1 MAIPDFRQQP
11 RIRAGER
18 LLARI
23 DVSDTLSITTNANLQ
38 NEPKRRFN
46 GCWHREATMRRKWS
60 LAIAGVI
67 LILAGAVLAWLTQT
81 AGGIKIEDIRFPGAK
96 GNTMS
101 ALLYIPP
108 NATAQTPA
116 PGVLALHGYINSRE
130 TQDGF
135 AIEFAR
141 RGYVVLALDQTGHGY
156 SDPPAFA
163 NGFGGPDGLAHLR
176 SLDIVDKNN
185 IGLEG
190 HSMGGWTVLAA
201 ATAMP
206 NDYKSMV
213 LEGSSTGKP
222 FAADGTPSWPR
233 NVALVFAQYEEF
245 SNLMWGV
252 ERARDVTQSPKLW
265 ALFGTQGAVEPGK
278 VYGDIAQGTGRVL
291 YTPAIT
297 HPAEHISHQA
307 IGYSLDWFAKTLQG
321 GTPRPSD
328 DQIWFRKEIGTL
340 IALVGFVI
348 LLIGVFDG
356 LLEAPLFLHL
366 RLPDIAD
373 GTMPAH
379 VAAEGGRWTTAFLLT
394 ALIPALT
401 YYPAF
406 ALAGTF
412 VKPSVYL
419 PQGITNQIMV
429 WAIINALIA
438 LALMPFAPRRASR
451 AGIIVPSIL
460 IALAT
465 IIVGYAA
472 LWLADLAFKIDFRF
486 WIVALKLMSARQF
499 LIFLIYLIPFTAFF
513 VIALH
518 VLHRNFSTMGTG
530 RGALYLTN
538 ILALTLGFIVL
549 LVLQYGALWLTG
561 KLFNPLLDPGF
572 VPLSTIVAIQ
582 FVPLLAI
589 CAVVATFTWR
599 RTGSSLP
606 GALICGL
613 LVTWYVVAGTAT
625 QAAF

>member
-1 MAIPDFRQQP
+1 
-11 RIRAGER
+11 
-18 LLARI
+18 
-23 DVSDTLSITTNANLQ
+23 
-38 NEPKRRFN
+38 
-46 GCWHREATMRRKWS
+46 MRSRWS
-60 LAIAGVI
+60 LAIAGLV
-67 LILAGAVLAWLTQT
+67 LIVAGGLLAHLTQT
-81 AGGIKIEDIRFPGAK
+81 SGGIRIQDIRFAGAK
-96 GNTMS
+96 GNLMS

-108 NATAQTPA
+108 NASAQIPA
-116 PGVLALHGYINSRE
+116 PGILAVHGYINSRE

-141 RGYVVLALDQTGHGY
+141 RGYVVLDLDQTGHGY

-163 NGFGGPDGLAHLR
+163 NGFGGPDGLVYLR
-176 SLDIVDKNN
+176 SLDIVDKDN

-201 ATAMP
+201 AVAMP

-222 FAADGTPSWPR
+222 FAADGTPGWPR

-245 SNLMWGV
+245 STLMWGV
-252 ERARDVTQSPKLW
+252 DLARDVTQSPKLW
-265 ALFGTQGAVEPGK
+265 ALFGTHAAVEPGK
-278 VYGDIAQGTGRVL
+278 IYGDIALGTARVL
-291 YTPAIT
+291 YTPAMT

-307 IGYSLDWFAKTLQG
+307 IGYSLDWFDKTLRG
-321 GTPRPSD
+321 GTPRPAN

-340 IALVGFVI
+340 IALIGFVA

-356 LLEAPLFLHL
+356 LLEAPLFSHL
-366 RLPDIAD
+366 RLPEIAD
-373 GTMPAH
+373 GTVPAH
-379 VAAEGGRWTTAFLLT
+379 VAASGRSWTTAFVLS
-394 ALIPALT
+394 AFIPALT

-412 VKPSVYL
+412 VKPSAFL

-429 WAIINALIA
+429 WAFINALIA
-438 LALMPFAPRRASR
+438 LALMPFAPKRASR
-451 AGIIVPSIL
+451 TGIIMPSIG
-460 IALAT
+460 IALST

-486 WIVALKLMSARQF
+486 WIVALKLMSAKQF
-499 LIFLIYLIPFTAFF
+499 LIFLIYLVPFTAFF

-518 VLHRNFSTMGTG
+518 LLHRNFSTLAAG
-530 RGALYLTN
+530 RAGLHLTN

-549 LVLQYGALWLTG
+549 LGLQYGTLFLSG
-561 KLFNPLLDPGF
+561 KLFNPLPDPGF

-589 CAVVATFTWR
+589 AAIVATFTWR

-613 LVTWYVVAGTAT
+613 FVTWYVVAGTAT

>member
-1 MAIPDFRQQP
+1 
-11 RIRAGER
+11 
-18 LLARI
+18 
-23 DVSDTLSITTNANLQ
+23 
-38 NEPKRRFN
+38 
-46 GCWHREATMRRKWS
+46 MRGRWS
-60 LAIAGVI
+60 LAVVGVI
-67 LILAGAVLAWLTQT
+67 LIVAGGLLAHLTQT
-81 AGGIKIEDIRFPGAK
+81 SGGIRIQDVRFKGAK

-108 NATAQTPA
+108 NATPQIPA
-116 PGVLALHGYINSRE
+116 PGILAVHGYINSRE

-163 NGFGGPDGLAHLR
+163 NGFGGPDGLTHLR
-176 SLDIVDKNN
+176 SLDFVDKNN

-222 FAADGTPSWPR
+222 FAADGTLSWPR
-233 NVALVFAQYEEF
+233 NAALVFAQYEEF
-245 SNLMWGV
+245 STLMWGV
-252 ERARDVTQSPKLW
+252 DKARDVTQSPKLW
-265 ALFGTQGAVEPGK
+265 AMFGTQGLVEPGK
-278 VYGDIAQGTGRVL
+278 VYGDIAQGTARVL
-291 YTPAIT
+291 YTPTIT
-297 HPAEHISHQA
+297 HPAEHISHEA

-321 GTPRPSD
+321 GTPRPAG

-340 IALVGFVI
+340 IALLGFVA
-348 LLIGVFDG
+348 LLIGAFDA
-356 LLEAPLFLHL
+356 LLEAKMYSRL
-366 RLPDIAD
+366 RLPEVAD
-373 GTMPAH
+373 GTMPEH
-379 VAAEGGRWTTAFLLT
+379 TAAGGRRWTTAFILS
-394 ALIPALT
+394 AFIPALT

-406 ALAGTF
+406 ALGGTF
-412 VKPSVYL
+412 LKPTANL
-419 PQGITNQIMV
+419 PQGITNQILV
-429 WAIINALIA
+429 WAVINALIT
-438 LALMPFAPRRASR
+438 LALMPFAPKRASR
-451 AGIIVPSIL
+451 AGIVAQSVV
-460 IALAT
+460 IAIAT
-465 IIVGYAA
+465 VAIGYAA

-486 WIVALKLMSARQF
+486 WIVALKLMSAKQF
-499 LIFLIYLIPFTAFF
+499 LIFLIYLVPFTAFF
-513 VIALH
+513 VVALH
-518 VLHRNFSTMGTG
+518 VLHRNFSTMAAG

-549 LVLQYGALWLTG
+549 VGLQYGILWLTG
-561 KLFNPLLDPGF
+561 KLFNPLPDPGF

-589 CAVVATFTWR
+589 CAVIATFTWR

-613 LVTWYVVAGTAT
+613 FVTWYVVAGTAT

>member
-1 MAIPDFRQQP
+1 
-11 RIRAGER
+11 
-18 LLARI
+18 
-23 DVSDTLSITTNANLQ
+23 
-38 NEPKRRFN
+38 
-46 GCWHREATMRRKWS
+46 MRGRWS
-60 LAIAGVI
+60 LAIAGVL
-67 LILAGAVLAWLTQT
+67 LILAGGLLAHLTQT
-81 AGGIKIEDIRFPGAK
+81 AGGIRIQDVRFKGAK

-101 ALLYIPP
+101 ALLYIPA
-108 NATAQTPA
+108 NATPQIPA
-116 PGVLALHGYINSRE
+116 PGILAIHGYINSRE

-163 NGFGGPDGLAHLR
+163 NGFGGPDGLAYLR
-176 SLDIVDKNN
+176 SLDFVDKTN

-222 FAADGTPSWPR
+222 FAADGTPTWPR
-233 NVALVFAQYEEF
+233 NTALVFAQYEEF
-245 SNLMWGV
+245 STLMWGV
-252 ERARDVTQSPKLW
+252 DRARDVTRSPKLW
-265 ALFGTQGAVEPGK
+265 AMFGTSGPVEPGK
-278 VYGDIAQGTGRVL
+278 VYGDIGQGTARVL

-297 HPAEHISHQA
+297 HPAEHISHEA
-307 IGYSLDWFAKTLQG
+307 IGYSLDWFAKTLKG
-321 GTPRPSD
+321 GTPLPAD
-328 DQIWFRKEIGTL
+328 DQIWLRKELGTL
-340 IALVGFVI
+340 VALLGFIA
-348 LLIGVFDG
+348 LLIGAFDA
-356 LLEAPLFLHL
+356 LLEAPMYSRL
-366 RLPDIAD
+366 RLPEIAD

-379 VAAEGGRWTTAFLLT
+379 SAAVGRRWIIAFILS
-394 ALIPALT
+394 ALIPVLT

-406 ALAGTF
+406 ALAGSF
-412 VKPSVYL
+412 VKPSAWL

-429 WAIINALIA
+429 WAVINGLIT
-438 LALMPFAPRRASR
+438 LALMPFAPKRSSR
-451 AGIIVPSIL
+451 AGIVSQSVV
-460 IALAT
+460 IAVSTVA
-465 IIVGYAA
+465 IGYAA

-486 WIVALKLMSARQF
+486 WIVALKLMSAKQAM
-499 LIFLIYLIPFTAFF
+499 IFLIYLVPFTAFF
-513 VIALH
+513 VVAFH
-518 VLHRNFSTMGTG
+518 VLHRNFSTMAAG
-530 RGALYLTN
+530 RAGLYLTN

-561 KLFNPLLDPGF
+561 KLFNPLPDPGF

-613 LVTWYVVAGTAT
+613 FVTWYVVAGTAT

>member
-1 MAIPDFRQQP
+1 
-11 RIRAGER
+11 
-18 LLARI
+18 
-23 DVSDTLSITTNANLQ
+23 
-38 NEPKRRFN
+38 
-46 GCWHREATMRRKWS
+46 MRGRWS

-67 LILAGAVLAWLTQT
+67 LILAGGLLAHFTQT
-81 AGGIKIEDIRFPGAK
+81 AGGIRIQDIRFKGAK

-101 ALLYIPP
+101 ALLYIPA

-116 PGVLALHGYINSRE
+116 PGILAVHGYINSRE

-206 NDYKSMV
+206 GDYKSMV

-222 FAADGTPSWPR
+222 FAADGTAGWPR

-245 SNLMWGV
+245 STLMWGV
-252 ERARDVTQSPKLW
+252 DLARDVAKSPKLW
-265 ALFGTQGAVEPGK
+265 TLFGTQGAVVSGK
-278 VYGDIAQGTGRVL
+278 VYGDIAQGTARVL

-321 GTPRPSD
+321 GTPKPAD
-328 DQIWFRKEIGTL
+328 DQIWLRKEIGTL
-340 IALVGFVI
+340 IALLGFVA
-348 LLIGVFDG
+348 LLIGAFDG
-356 LLEAPLFLHL
+356 LLEAKMFSRL
-366 RLPDIAD
+366 RLPEIAD
-373 GTMPAH
+373 GTMPEH
-379 VAAEGGRWTTAFLLT
+379 VAADGRRWTVAFLLS
-394 ALIPALT
+394 AFIPALT

-412 VKPSVYL
+412 VTPSAYL

-429 WAIINALIA
+429 WAVINALVT
-438 LALMPFAPRRASR
+438 LALMPFAPKRASR
-451 AGIIVPSIL
+451 AGIIGQSVVIAIATVL
-460 IALAT
+460 I
-465 IIVGYAA
+465 GYAT
-472 LWLADLAFKIDFRF
+472 LWLADLVFKIDFRF
-486 WIVALKLMSARQF
+486 WIVALKLMSAKQF
-499 LIFLIYLIPFTAFF
+499 FIFLIYLVPFTAFF
-513 VIALH
+513 VAALH
-518 VLHRNFSTMGTG
+518 VLHRNFSTMSSP

-549 LVLQYGALWLTG
+549 LVLQYGTLWLSG
-561 KLFNPLLDPGF
+561 KLFNPLPDPGF

-582 FVPLLAI
+582 FVPLLGI

-613 LVTWYVVAGTAT
+613 FVTWYVVAGTAT

>member
-1 MAIPDFRQQP
+1 
-11 RIRAGER
+11 
-18 LLARI
+18 
-23 DVSDTLSITTNANLQ
+23 
-38 NEPKRRFN
+38 
-46 GCWHREATMRRKWS
+46 MRGRWS

-67 LILAGAVLAWLTQT
+67 LILAGGLLAQFTQT
-81 AGGIKIEDIRFPGAK
+81 SGGIRIQDIRFKGAK

-101 ALLYIPP
+101 ALLYIPA

-116 PGVLALHGYINSRE
+116 PGILAVHGYINSRE
-130 TQDGF
+130 TQAGF

-163 NGFGGPDGLAHLR
+163 IGFGGPDGLAHLR

-222 FAADGTPSWPR
+222 FAADGTTSWPR

-245 SNLMWGV
+245 STLMWGV
-252 ERARDVTQSPKLW
+252 DLARDVAKSPKLW
-265 ALFGTQGAVEPGK
+265 TLFGTQGAVEPGK
-278 VYGDIAQGTGRVL
+278 VYGDIAQGTARVL

-297 HPAEHISHQA
+297 HPAEHISHEA

-321 GTPRPSD
+321 GTPKPAD
-328 DQIWFRKEIGTL
+328 DQIWLRKEIGTL
-340 IALVGFVI
+340 IALLGFVA
-348 LLIGVFDG
+348 LLIGAFDG
-356 LLEAPLFLHL
+356 LLEANMFSRL
-366 RLPDIAD
+366 RLPEIAD
-373 GTMPAH
+373 GTMPPH
-379 VAAEGGRWTTAFLLT
+379 VAADGRRWTVAFILS
-394 ALIPALT
+394 AFIPALT

-412 VKPSVYL
+412 VKPSAFL

-429 WAIINALIA
+429 WAVINALIT
-438 LALMPFAPRRASR
+438 LALMPFAPKRASR
-451 AGIIVPSIL
+451 AGIVGQSVV
-460 IALAT
+460 IAVAT
-465 IIVGYAA
+465 VIIGYAA
-472 LWLADLAFKIDFRF
+472 LWLADLVFKIDFRF
-486 WIVALKLMSARQF
+486 WIVALKLMSAKQF
-499 LIFLIYLIPFTAFF
+499 LIFLIYLVPFTAFF
-513 VIALH
+513 VVALH
-518 VLHRNFSTMGTG
+518 VLHRNFSTMGSG

-538 ILALTLGFIVL
+538 VLALTLGFIVL
-549 LVLQYGALWLTG
+549 LVLQYGTLWLTG
-561 KLFNPLLDPGF
+561 KLFNPLPDPGF

-613 LVTWYVVAGTAT
+613 FVTWYVVAGTAT

>member
-1 MAIPDFRQQP
+1 
-11 RIRAGER
+11 
-18 LLARI
+18 
-23 DVSDTLSITTNANLQ
+23 
-38 NEPKRRFN
+38 
-46 GCWHREATMRRKWS
+46 MRGRWS
-60 LAIAGVI
+60 LAILGLI
-67 LILAGAVLAWLTQT
+67 LIVAGALLAHFTQT
-81 AGGIKIEDIRFPGAK
+81 AGGIRVEDIRFQGAK
-96 GNTMS
+96 GNPMS
-101 ALLYIPP
+101 ALLYVPL

-116 PGVLALHGYINSRE
+116 PGILAVHGYINSRE

-176 SLDIVDKNN
+176 SLAFVDKTN

-222 FAADGTPSWPR
+222 FAAEGTPAWPR

-245 SNLMWGV
+245 STLMWGV
-252 ERARDVTQSPKLW
+252 DLAREVTQSPKLQ
-265 ALFGTQGAVEPGK
+265 AMFGTQGPVEPGK
-278 VYGDIAQGTGRVL
+278 VYGDIASGTARVL

-297 HPAEHISHQA
+297 HPAEHISRQA

-321 GTPRPSD
+321 GTPRSAD
-328 DQIWFRKEIGTL
+328 DQIWFAKEIGTL
-340 IALVGFVI
+340 IALIGFVV
-348 LLIGVFDG
+348 LLLGTFDG
-356 LLEAPLFLHL
+356 LLEAPAFSRL
-366 RLPDIAD
+366 RLPEAAD
-373 GTMPAH
+373 GTMPKHAAASGRLWT
-379 VAAEGGRWTTAFLLT
+379 VAFILTAF
-394 ALIPALT
+394 IPALT

-406 ALAGTF
+406 ALGGTF
-412 VKPSVYL
+412 VVPSAFL

-429 WAIINALIA
+429 WAIINALIT
-438 LALMPFAPRRASR
+438 LALMPFAPKRRSR
-451 AGIIVPSIL
+451 TGILGPSIL

-465 IIVGYAA
+465 AVIGYAA

-486 WIVALKLMSARQF
+486 WIVALKLMSGRQF
-499 LIFLIYLIPFTAFF
+499 LIFLIYLVPLTGFF

-518 VLHRNFSTMGTG
+518 VLHRNFSTLAAS

-538 ILALTLGFIVL
+538 MLALTLGFIVL
-549 LVLQYGALWLTG
+549 LGLQYGTLWLSG
-561 KLFNPLLDPGF
+561 KLFNPLPDPGF

-589 CAVVATFTWR
+589 AAAIATFTWR
-599 RTGSSLP
+599 RTGTSLP
-606 GALICGL
+606 GALICGIV
-613 LVTWYVVAGTAT
+613 VTWYVVAGTAT

>member
-1 MAIPDFRQQP
+1 
-11 RIRAGER
+11 
-18 LLARI
+18 
-23 DVSDTLSITTNANLQ
+23 
-38 NEPKRRFN
+38 
-46 GCWHREATMRRKWS
+46 MRGRWS
-60 LAIAGVI
+60 LAMIGVVLIVAGG
-67 LILAGAVLAWLTQT
+67 LLAYLTQT
-81 AGGIKIEDIRFPGAK
+81 AGGIRIEDIRFKGAK

-108 NATAQTPA
+108 NATPQTPA
-116 PGVLALHGYINSRE
+116 PGILAVHGYINSRE

-176 SLDIVDKNN
+176 SLEIVDKNN
-185 IGLEG
+185 MGLEG

-222 FAADGTPSWPR
+222 FAADGTPSWPK
-233 NVALVFAQYEEF
+233 NTALVFAQYEEF
-245 SNLMWGV
+245 SDLMWGV
-252 ERARDVTQSPKLW
+252 DRARDVTQSPKLW
-265 ALFGTQGAVEPGK
+265 AMFGTKGPVEPGK
-278 VYGDIAQGTGRVL
+278 VYGDIAQGTARVL
-291 YTPAIT
+291 HTPAIT
-297 HPAEHISHQA
+297 HPAEHISHEA

-321 GTPRPSD
+321 GTPRPAD

-340 IALVGFVI
+340 IALLGFVA
-348 LLIGVFDG
+348 LLIGAFDG
-356 LLEAPLFLHL
+356 LLEAQMFSRL
-366 RLPDIAD
+366 RLPEIAD
-373 GTMPAH
+373 GTMPEH
-379 VAAEGGRWTTAFLLT
+379 VAASGNRWTVALLLSAF
-394 ALIPALT
+394 IPALT

-412 VKPSVYL
+412 IKPSAFL

-429 WAIINALIA
+429 WAVINSLIT
-438 LALMPFAPRRASR
+438 LALMPFTPKRAGR
-451 AGIIVPSIL
+451 AGIFQQSVL
-460 IALAT
+460 IAVAT
-465 IIVGYAA
+465 VAIGYAA

-486 WIVALKLMSARQF
+486 WIVALKLMSAKQF
-499 LIFLIYLIPFTAFF
+499 LIFLIYLVPFTAFF
-513 VIALH
+513 VVVLH
-518 VLHRNFSTMGTG
+518 VLHRNFSTMGAG

-538 ILALTLGFIVL
+538 MLALTLGFIALV
-549 LVLQYGALWLTG
+549 VLQYGTLWISG
-561 KLFNPLLDPGF
+561 KLFNPLPDPGF

-589 CAVVATFTWR
+589 CAVIATFTWR

-613 LVTWYVVAGTAT
+613 FVTWYVVAGTAT

>member
-1 MAIPDFRQQP
+1 
-11 RIRAGER
+11 
-18 LLARI
+18 
-23 DVSDTLSITTNANLQ
+23 
-38 NEPKRRFN
+38 
-46 GCWHREATMRRKWS
+46 MRGRWS
-60 LAIAGVI
+60 LAIAGLI
-67 LILAGAVLAWLTQT
+67 LIVAGGLIAYFTQT
-81 AGGIKIEDIRFPGAK
+81 AGGIRIEDVRFKGAK

-116 PGVLALHGYINSRE
+116 PGILAVHGYINSRE

-141 RGYVVLALDQTGHGY
+141 RGYVVLAIDQTGHGY

-190 HSMGGWTVLAA
+190 HSMGGWAVLAA
-201 ATAMP
+201 ASAMP
-206 NDYKSMV
+206 NDYRSMV

-222 FAADGTPSWPR
+222 FAADGTSSWPR
-233 NVALVFAQYEEF
+233 NTALVFAQYEEF

-252 ERARDVTQSPKLW
+252 DRARDVTQSPKLW
-265 ALFGTQGAVEPGK
+265 TMFGTQGPVEPGK
-278 VYGDIAQGTGRVL
+278 LYGDVAQGTARVL

-297 HPAEHISHQA
+297 HPAEHLSSEA
-307 IGYSLDWFAKTLQG
+307 IGHSLDWFAKTLQG
-321 GTPRPSD
+321 GTPRPAD
-328 DQIWFRKEIGTL
+328 DQIWRRKELGTL
-340 IALVGFVI
+340 IALLGFVA

-356 LLEAPLFLHL
+356 LLEARMFSRL
-366 RLPDIAD
+366 RLPEIAD
-373 GTMPAH
+373 GTMPEH
-379 VAAEGGRWTTAFLLT
+379 VAAEGGRRTTALVLSAF
-394 ALIPALT
+394 IPALT

-412 VKPSVYL
+412 VKPSAWL

-429 WAIINALIA
+429 WAIINALIT
-438 LALMPFAPRRASR
+438 LALMPLAPKRARRM
-451 AGIIVPSIL
+451 GIVGQSVAIT
-460 IALAT
+460 LAT
-465 IIVGYAA
+465 VIAGYAA

-499 LIFLIYLIPFTAFF
+499 LIFLIYLVPFTAFF
-513 VIALH
+513 IIALH
-518 VLHRNFSTMGTG
+518 VLHRNFSTMAAP

-538 ILALTLGFIVL
+538 ILALTSGFIAL
-549 LVLQYGALWLTG
+549 LILQYGALWLTG
-561 KLFNPLLDPGF
+561 KLFNPLPDPGF
-572 VPLSTIVAIQ
+572 VPLATIVAIQ

-589 CAVVATFTWR
+589 CAVIATFTWR

-613 LVTWYVVAGTAT
+613 VVTWYVVAGTAT

>member
-1 MAIPDFRQQP
+1 
-11 RIRAGER
+11 
-18 LLARI
+18 
-23 DVSDTLSITTNANLQ
+23 
-38 NEPKRRFN
+38 
-46 GCWHREATMRRKWS
+46 MRGRWS
-60 LAIAGVI
+60 LAILGVV
-67 LILAGAVLAWLTQT
+67 LILAGGLLAHFTQT
-81 AGGIKIEDIRFPGAK
+81 AGGIRIEDVRFKGAK

-108 NATAQTPA
+108 NATPQIPA
-116 PGVLALHGYINSRE
+116 PGILAVHGYINSRE

-163 NGFGGPDGLAHLR
+163 NGFGGPDGLAYLR
-176 SLDIVDKNN
+176 SLEIVDKNN

-201 ATAMP
+201 ATAAP

-222 FAADGTPSWPR
+222 FAAEGTPSWPR

-245 SNLMWGV
+245 STLMWGV
-252 ERARDVTQSPKLW
+252 DKARDVTQSPKLW
-265 ALFGTQGAVEPGK
+265 ALFGTQGPVEPGK
-278 VYGDIAQGTGRVL
+278 VYGDIAQGTARVL

-297 HPAEHISHQA
+297 HPAEHISHEA
-307 IGYSLDWFAKTLQG
+307 IGHSLDWFAKTLQG
-321 GTPRPSD
+321 GTPRPVD

-340 IALVGFVI
+340 IALIGFVA
-348 LLIGVFDG
+348 LLIGAFDA
-356 LLEAPLFLHL
+356 LLEAPMYSRL
-366 RLPDIAD
+366 RLPEIAD
-373 GTMPAH
+373 GTMPEH
-379 VAAEGGRWTTAFLLT
+379 TAASGRRWTTAFILS
-394 ALIPALT
+394 AFIPALT

-406 ALAGTF
+406 ALGGTF
-412 VKPSVYL
+412 VTPSAFL
-419 PQGITNQIMV
+419 PQGITNQILV
-429 WAIINALIA
+429 WAVINGLIT
-438 LALMPFAPRRASR
+438 LALMRFAPKRASR
-451 AGIIVPSIL
+451 SGIVLPSVV
-460 IALAT
+460 IAVASVA
-465 IIVGYAA
+465 IGYAA

-486 WIVALKLMSARQF
+486 WIVALKLMSAKQF
-499 LIFLIYLIPFTAFF
+499 LIFLIYLVPFTAFF

-518 VLHRNFSTMGTG
+518 VLHRNFSTMAAP

-549 LVLQYGALWLTG
+549 VGGQYAILWLTG
-561 KLFNPLLDPGF
+561 KLFNPLPDPGF

-589 CAVVATFTWR
+589 CAVIATFTWR

-613 LVTWYVVAGTAT
+613 FVTWYVVAGTAT

>member
-1 MAIPDFRQQP
+1 MLNQSLNIAR
-11 RIRAGER
+11 RSL
-18 LLARI
+18 LLAR
-23 DVSDTLSITTNANLQ
+23 VLLSDRLSIKSKAKP
-38 NEPKRRFN
+38 EAGIDGPKT
-46 GCWHREATMRRKWS
+46 GEASMRKRW

-67 LILAGAVLAWLTQT
+67 LILAGGLLAYLTQT
-81 AGGIKIEDIRFPGAK
+81 SGGIRIEDIRFKGAK

-116 PGVLALHGYINSRE
+116 PGILAVHGYINSRE

-163 NGFGGPDGLAHLR
+163 NGFGGPDALAHLR
-176 SLDIVDKNN
+176 SLDFVDKSN

-201 ATAMP
+201 AAVMP

-222 FAADGTPSWPR
+222 FAADGTLNWPR

-252 ERARDVTQSPKLW
+252 EQARDVTQSAKLW
-265 ALFGTQGAVEPGK
+265 AMFGAQGPVEPGK
-278 VYGDIAQGTGRVL
+278 VYGDIAQGTARVL
-291 YTPAIT
+291 YTPAII
-297 HPAEHISHQA
+297 HPDEHISHQA
-307 IGYSLDWFAKTLQG
+307 IGYSLDWFAKTLAG
-321 GTPRPSD
+321 GAPRPAD
-328 DQIWFRKEIGTL
+328 DQIWFRKEVGTL
-340 IALVGFVI
+340 IALIGFVA
-348 LLIGVFDG
+348 LLLGAFDG
-356 LLEAPLFLHL
+356 LLEAPMFAHL
-366 RLPDIAD
+366 RLPEIAD
-373 GTMPAH
+373 GSMPKH
-379 VAAEGGRWTTAFLLT
+379 TAASGGRWTAAFVLS
-394 ALIPALT
+394 AFIPALT

-406 ALAGTF
+406 ALANAF
-412 VKPSVYL
+412 VKPSAYL
-419 PQGITNQIMV
+419 PQGITNEIMV
-429 WAIINALIA
+429 WAIINGIIT
-438 LALMPFAPRRASR
+438 LALMSFAPKRNSR

-472 LWLADLAFKIDFRF
+472 LWLSDLLFKTDFRF
-486 WIVALKLMSARQF
+486 WIIALKLMSAKQF

-513 VIALH
+513 VVALH
-518 VLHRNFSTMGTG
+518 VLHRNFSTVGAS
-530 RGALYLTN
+530 RAALYLTN
-538 ILALTLGFIVL
+538 IFALTLGFIVL
-549 LVLQYGALWLTG
+549 LVLQYGALWLSG
-561 KLFNPLLDPGF
+561 KLFNPLPDPGF

-589 CAVVATFTWR
+589 AAVIATFTWR

-606 GALICGL
+606 GALICGIF
-613 LVTWYVVAGTAT
+613 VTWYVVAGTAT

>member
-1 MAIPDFRQQP
+1 
-11 RIRAGER
+11 
-18 LLARI
+18 
-23 DVSDTLSITTNANLQ
+23 
-38 NEPKRRFN
+38 
-46 GCWHREATMRRKWS
+46 MRGRWS
-60 LAIAGVI
+60 LAILGVV
-67 LILAGAVLAWLTQT
+67 LILAGGLLAHFTQT
-81 AGGIKIEDIRFPGAK
+81 AGGIRIQDVRFTGAK

-101 ALLYIPP
+101 GLLYIPA
-108 NATAQTPA
+108 NATPQIPA
-116 PGVLALHGYINSRE
+116 PGILAVHGYINSRE

-163 NGFGGPDGLAHLR
+163 NGFGGPDGLAYLR
-176 SLDIVDKNN
+176 SLEFVDKNN

-201 ATAMP
+201 ATASP

-222 FAADGTPSWPR
+222 FAAEGTPSWPR

-245 SNLMWGV
+245 STLMWGV
-252 ERARDVTQSPKLW
+252 DLARDVTQSPKLW
-265 ALFGTQGAVEPGK
+265 AFFGTQGPVEPGK
-278 VYGDIAQGTGRVL
+278 VYGDIAQGTARVL

-297 HPAEHISHQA
+297 HPAEHISHEA
-307 IGYSLDWFAKTLQG
+307 IGHSLDWFAKTLQG
-321 GTPRPSD
+321 GTPRPVD

-340 IALVGFVI
+340 IALIGFVA
-348 LLIGVFDG
+348 LLIGAFDA
-356 LLEAPLFLHL
+356 LLEAPMYSRL
-366 RLPDIAD
+366 RLPEIAD
-373 GTMPAH
+373 GTMPEH
-379 VAAEGGRWTTAFLLT
+379 TAASGRRWTTAFILS
-394 ALIPALT
+394 AFIPALT

-406 ALAGTF
+406 ALGGTF
-412 VKPSVYL
+412 VTPSAFL
-419 PQGITNQIMV
+419 PQGITNQILV
-429 WAIINALIA
+429 WAVINGLIT
-438 LALMPFAPRRASR
+438 LALMRFAPKRASR
-451 AGIIVPSIL
+451 SGIVLQSVV
-460 IALAT
+460 IAIASVA
-465 IIVGYAA
+465 IGYAA

-486 WIVALKLMSARQF
+486 WIVALKLMSAKQF
-499 LIFLIYLIPFTAFF
+499 LIFLIYLVPFTAFF

-518 VLHRNFSTMGTG
+518 VLHRNFSTMAAP

-549 LVLQYGALWLTG
+549 VGGQYAILWLTG
-561 KLFNPLLDPGF
+561 KLFNPLPDPGF

-589 CAVVATFTWR
+589 CAVIATFTWR

-613 LVTWYVVAGTAT
+613 FVTWYVVAGTAT

>member
-1 MAIPDFRQQP
+1 
-11 RIRAGER
+11 
-18 LLARI
+18 
-23 DVSDTLSITTNANLQ
+23 
-38 NEPKRRFN
+38 
-46 GCWHREATMRRKWS
+46 MRGRWS
-60 LAIAGVI
+60 LAILGVI
-67 LILAGAVLAWLTQT
+67 LILAGGLLAHLTQT
-81 AGGIKIEDIRFPGAK
+81 ADGIKIQDIRFKGAK

-108 NATAQTPA
+108 NATRETPA
-116 PGVLALHGYINSRE
+116 PGILAVHGYINSRE

-176 SLDIVDKNN
+176 SLDFVDKNN

-201 ATAMP
+201 AAVMP

-213 LEGSSTGKP
+213 LEGSSTGQP
-222 FAADGTPSWPR
+222 FAADGTTNWPR
-233 NVALVFAQYEEF
+233 NAALVFAQYEEF
-245 SNLMWGV
+245 STLMWGV
-252 ERARDVTQSPKLW
+252 DKARDVTQSPKLW
-265 ALFGTQGAVEPGK
+265 AMFGTQGPVEPGK
-278 VYGDIAQGTGRVL
+278 VYGDIAQGTARVL

-297 HPAEHISHQA
+297 HPAEHISHEA

-321 GTPRPSD
+321 GTPRPAD

-340 IALVGFVI
+340 LALIGFVA
-348 LLIGVFDG
+348 LLIGAFDG
-356 LLEAPLFLHL
+356 LLEAPMYSRL
-366 RLPDIAD
+366 RLPEVAD
-373 GTMPAH
+373 GTMPEH
-379 VAAEGGRWTTAFLLT
+379 SAATGRRWTTAFILS
-394 ALIPALT
+394 AFIPALT

-406 ALAGTF
+406 ALGGTF
-412 VKPSVYL
+412 VKPSAFL
-419 PQGITNQIMV
+419 PQGITNQILV
-429 WAIINALIA
+429 WAVINALIT
-438 LALMPFAPRRASR
+438 LALMPFAPKRASR
-451 AGIIVPSIL
+451 SGIVLQSVV
-460 IALAT
+460 IAVAT
-465 IIVGYAA
+465 IAIGYAA

-499 LIFLIYLIPFTAFF
+499 LIFLIYLVPLTAFF
-513 VIALH
+513 VVALH
-518 VLHRNFSTMGTG
+518 VLHRNFSTMAAG
-530 RGALYLTN
+530 RATLYLTN
-538 ILALTLGFIVL
+538 IFALTLGFIVL
-549 LVLQYGALWLTG
+549 VGLQYGTLWLTG
-561 KLFNPLLDPGF
+561 KLFNPLPDPGF

-589 CAVVATFTWR
+589 CAVIATFTWR

-613 LVTWYVVAGTAT
+613 FVTWYVVAGTAT

>member
-1 MAIPDFRQQP
+1 MFEKNLNAPLAADRLRAFRF
-11 RIRAGER
+11 RIRYQPQPKR
-18 LLARI
+18 
-23 DVSDTLSITTNANLQ
+23 TCK
-38 NEPKRRFN
+38 NEPESRLN
-46 GCWHREATMRRKWS
+46 GLGIWGASMRRSWS
-60 LAIAGVI
+60 LAIAGLI
-67 LILAGAVLAWLTQT
+67 LIVAGGALAHVTQT
-81 AGGIKIEDIRFPGAK
+81 SGGIRIQDVRFKGAK

-108 NATAQTPA
+108 NATTQTPA
-116 PGVLALHGYINSRE
+116 PGVLAVHGYINSRE

-233 NVALVFAQYEEF
+233 NTALVFAQYEEF

-252 ERARDVTQSPKLW
+252 DRARDVTQSPKLW
-265 ALFGTQGAVEPGK
+265 AMFGTNGPVETGK
-278 VYGDIAQGTGRVL
+278 LYGDIAQGTARVL

-297 HPAEHISHQA
+297 HPAEHISHEA

-321 GTPRPSD
+321 GTPKPAD

-340 IALVGFVI
+340 IALLGFVA

-356 LLEAPLFLHL
+356 LLEAKMFSRL
-366 RLPDIAD
+366 RLPEIAD
-373 GTMPAH
+373 GTMPEH
-379 VAAEGGRWTTAFLLT
+379 VAANGNRWTAAFVLS
-394 ALIPALT
+394 AFIPALT

-412 VKPSVYL
+412 VKTSTFL

-429 WAIINALIA
+429 WAIIYELIA
-438 LALMPFAPRRASR
+438 LDLMPFAAQRASR
-451 AGIIVPSIL
+451 IGIIVPSIL

-472 LWLADLAFKIDFRF
+472 LWLADILFKIDFRF
-486 WIVALKLMSARQF
+486 WIVALKLMSAKQY
-499 LIFLIYLIPFTAFF
+499 LIFLIYLVPFTAFF

-518 VLHRNFSTMGTG
+518 VLHRNFSVMGAG
-530 RGALYLTN
+530 RGAQYFTN

-549 LVLQYGALWLTG
+549 LALQYGTLWLNG
-561 KLFNPLLDPGF
+561 MLFNPLPD
-572 VPLSTIVAIQ
+572 
-582 FVPLLAI
+582 
-589 CAVVATFTWR
+589 
-599 RTGSSLP
+599 
-606 GALICGL
+606 
-613 LVTWYVVAGTAT
+613 
-625 QAAF
+625 

>member
-1 MAIPDFRQQP
+1 
-11 RIRAGER
+11 
-18 LLARI
+18 
-23 DVSDTLSITTNANLQ
+23 
-38 NEPKRRFN
+38 
-46 GCWHREATMRRKWS
+46 MRRRWS
-60 LAIAGVI
+60 LAIAGLIV
-67 LILAGAVLAWLTQT
+67 ILAGGLLAHLTQT
-81 AGGIKIEDIRFPGAK
+81 SGGIRIQDVRFKGAK

-116 PGVLALHGYINSRE
+116 PGILAVHGYINSRE

-163 NGFGGPDGLAHLR
+163 NGFGGPDGLVYLR

-185 IGLEG
+185 VGLEG

-222 FAADGTPSWPR
+222 FAADGTASWPR

-245 SNLMWGV
+245 SELMWGV
-252 ERARDVTQSPKLW
+252 DRARDVIQSPKLQ
-265 ALFGTQGAVEPGK
+265 AMFGTQGPVEPGK
-278 VYGDIAQGTGRVL
+278 VYGDIAQGTARVL
-291 YTPAIT
+291 YTPAIN
-297 HPAEHISHQA
+297 HPAEHISRQA

-321 GTPRPSD
+321 GTPRPSEN
-328 DQIWFRKEIGTL
+328 QIWLRKEIGTL
-340 IALVGFVI
+340 IALIGFVA

-356 LLEAPLFLHL
+356 LLEARVFSHL
-366 RLPDIAD
+366 RLPEIAD
-373 GTMPAH
+373 GAMPAH
-379 VAAEGGRWTTAFLLT
+379 FAAKGGRWTAALLLSAF
-394 ALIPALT
+394 IPALT

-412 VKPSVYL
+412 VTPSAFL

-429 WAIINALIA
+429 WAVINALIT
-438 LALMPFAPRRASR
+438 LALMPFAPKRASR
-451 AGIIVPSIL
+451 IRMIGPSIL
-460 IALAT
+460 IAVLT
-465 IIVGYAA
+465 ILVGYAA
-472 LWLADLAFKIDFRF
+472 LWLADILFKIDFRF
-486 WIVALKLMSARQF
+486 WIVAIKLMSAKQF
-499 LIFLIYLIPFTAFF
+499 LIFLIYLVPITAFF

-518 VLHRNFSTMGTG
+518 VLHRNFSTMGAS

-538 ILALTLGFIVL
+538 IFALTLGFIVL
-549 LVLQYGALWLTG
+549 LVLQYGALWISG
-561 KLFNPLLDPGF
+561 KLFNPLPDPGF

-589 CAVVATFTWR
+589 AAIIATFTWR

-606 GALICGL
+606 
-613 LVTWYVVAGTAT
+613 VVAGTAT

>member
-1 MAIPDFRQQP
+1 
-11 RIRAGER
+11 
-18 LLARI
+18 
-23 DVSDTLSITTNANLQ
+23 
-38 NEPKRRFN
+38 
-46 GCWHREATMRRKWS
+46 MRSRWS
-60 LAIAGVI
+60 LAIAGLV
-67 LILAGAVLAWLTQT
+67 LILAGGLLAYLTQT
-81 AGGIKIEDIRFPGAK
+81 SGGIQVRDVRFTGAK

-116 PGVLALHGYINSRE
+116 PGILAVHGYINSRE

-141 RGYVVLALDQTGHGY
+141 RGYVVLDLDQTGHGY
-156 SDPPAFA
+156 SDGPAFS

-201 ATAMP
+201 AAAMP

-222 FAADGTPSWPR
+222 FAAEGTTSWPR

-245 SNLMWGV
+245 STLMWGV
-252 ERARDVTQSPKLW
+252 DLARDVTQSPKLW
-265 ALFGTQGAVEPGK
+265 ALFGTPGAVEPGK
-278 VYGDIAQGTGRVL
+278 VYGDIAQGTARVL
-291 YTPAIT
+291 HTPAIT
-297 HPAEHISHQA
+297 HPAEHISHEA

-321 GTPRPSD
+321 GTPRPAD

-340 IALVGFVI
+340 VALIGFVA
-348 LLIGVFDG
+348 LLLGVFDG
-356 LLEAPLFLHL
+356 LLEAPMFSHL
-366 RLPDIAD
+366 RLPEVAD
-373 GTMPAH
+373 GSVPA
-379 VAAEGGRWTTAFLLT
+379 AAASSSGRWTTALILSAF
-394 ALIPALT
+394 IPALT

-406 ALAGTF
+406 ALGGTF
-412 VKPSVYL
+412 VTPSAYL
-419 PQGITNQIMV
+419 PQGITNQILV
-429 WAIINALIA
+429 WAVLNGLIT
-438 LALMPFAPRRASR
+438 LALMPFAPKRASR
-451 AGIIVPSIL
+451 SGIIGPSIM

-465 IIVGYAA
+465 VIVGYAA
-472 LWLADLAFKIDFRF
+472 LWLADLIFKIDFRF
-486 WIVALKLMSARQF
+486 WIVALKLMNAKQF
-499 LIFLIYLIPFTAFF
+499 LIFLIYLVPFTAFF

-518 VLHRNFSTMGTG
+518 VLHRNFSTMGAG

-549 LVLQYGALWLTG
+549 LVLQYGTLWISG
-561 KLFNPLLDPGF
+561 KLFNPLPDPGF

-589 CAVVATFTWR
+589 AAIIATFTWR

-606 GALICGL
+606 GALICGVF
-613 LVTWYVVAGTAT
+613 VTWYIVAGTAT
-625 QAAF
+625 QAPF

>member
-1 MAIPDFRQQP
+1 
-11 RIRAGER
+11 
-18 LLARI
+18 
-23 DVSDTLSITTNANLQ
+23 
-38 NEPKRRFN
+38 
-46 GCWHREATMRRKWS
+46 MRGRWS
-60 LAIAGVI
+60 LAMIGVVLIVAGG
-67 LILAGAVLAWLTQT
+67 LLAHLTQT
-81 AGGIKIEDIRFPGAK
+81 AGGIRIEDIRFKGAK

-108 NATAQTPA
+108 NATPQTPA
-116 PGVLALHGYINSRE
+116 PGILAVHGYINSRE

-176 SLDIVDKNN
+176 SLEIVDKNN

-222 FAADGTPSWPR
+222 FAADGTPSWPK
-233 NVALVFAQYEEF
+233 NTALVFAQYEEF
-245 SNLMWGV
+245 SDLMWGV
-252 ERARDVTQSPKLW
+252 DRARDVTQSPKLW
-265 ALFGTQGAVEPGK
+265 AMFGTKGPVEPGK
-278 VYGDIAQGTGRVL
+278 VYGDIAQGTARVL

-297 HPAEHISHQA
+297 HPAEHISHEA

-321 GTPRPSD
+321 GTPRPAD

-340 IALVGFVI
+340 IALLGFVA
-348 LLIGVFDG
+348 LLIGAFDG
-356 LLEAPLFLHL
+356 LLEAPMFSRL
-366 RLPDIAD
+366 RLPEIAD
-373 GTMPAH
+373 GTMPEH
-379 VAAEGGRWTTAFLLT
+379 VAASGNRWTVALLLSAF
-394 ALIPALT
+394 IPALT

-412 VKPSVYL
+412 IKPSAFL

-429 WAIINALIA
+429 WAVINSLIT
-438 LALMPFAPRRASR
+438 LALMPFTPKRAGR
-451 AGIIVPSIL
+451 AGIFQQSVL
-460 IALAT
+460 IAVAT
-465 IIVGYAA
+465 VAIGYAA

-486 WIVALKLMSARQF
+486 WIVALKLMSAKQF
-499 LIFLIYLIPFTAFF
+499 LIFLIYLVPFTAFF
-513 VIALH
+513 VVVLH
-518 VLHRNFSTMGTG
+518 VLHRNFSTMGAG

-538 ILALTLGFIVL
+538 MLALTLGFIALV
-549 LVLQYGALWLTG
+549 VLQYGTLWISG
-561 KLFNPLLDPGF
+561 KLFNPLPDPGF

-589 CAVVATFTWR
+589 CAVIATFTWR

-613 LVTWYVVAGTAT
+613 FVTWYVVAGTAT

>member
-1 MAIPDFRQQP
+1 
-11 RIRAGER
+11 
-18 LLARI
+18 
-23 DVSDTLSITTNANLQ
+23 
-38 NEPKRRFN
+38 
-46 GCWHREATMRRKWS
+46 MRGRWS
-60 LAIAGVI
+60 LAIVGVV
-67 LILAGAVLAWLTQT
+67 LILAGGLLAHFTQT
-81 AGGIKIEDIRFPGAK
+81 AGGIRIEDIRFKGAK

-108 NATAQTPA
+108 NATPQIPA
-116 PGVLALHGYINSRE
+116 PGILAVHGYINSRE

-163 NGFGGPDGLAHLR
+163 NGFGGPDGLAYLR
-176 SLDIVDKNN
+176 SLEIVDKNN

-201 ATAMP
+201 ATAAP

-222 FAADGTPSWPR
+222 FAADGTANWPR

-245 SNLMWGV
+245 STLMWGV
-252 ERARDVTQSPKLW
+252 DLARDVTQSPKLW
-265 ALFGTQGAVEPGK
+265 GLFGTQGPVEPGK
-278 VYGDIAQGTGRVL
+278 IYGDIAQGTARVL
-291 YTPAIT
+291 NTPAIT
-297 HPAEHISHQA
+297 HPAEHISHET
-307 IGYSLDWFAKTLQG
+307 IGHSLDWFAKTLQG
-321 GTPRPSD
+321 GTPRPVD

-340 IALVGFVI
+340 IALIGFVA
-348 LLIGVFDG
+348 LLIGAFDA
-356 LLEAPLFLHL
+356 LLEAPMYSRL
-366 RLPDIAD
+366 RLPEIAD
-373 GTMPAH
+373 GTMPEH
-379 VAAEGGRWTTAFLLT
+379 TAASGRRWTTAFILS
-394 ALIPALT
+394 AFIPALT

-406 ALAGTF
+406 ALGGTF
-412 VKPSVYL
+412 VMPSAFL
-419 PQGITNQIMV
+419 PQGITNQILV
-429 WAIINALIA
+429 WAVINGLIT
-438 LALMPFAPRRASR
+438 LALMRFAPKRASR
-451 AGIIVPSIL
+451 SGIVLQSAV
-460 IALAT
+460 IAVASVA
-465 IIVGYAA
+465 IGYAA

-486 WIVALKLMSARQF
+486 WIVALKLMSAKQF
-499 LIFLIYLIPFTAFF
+499 LIFLIYLVPFTAFF

-518 VLHRNFSTMGTG
+518 VLHRNFSTMAAP

-538 ILALTLGFIVL
+538 MLALTLGFIVL
-549 LVLQYGALWLTG
+549 VGGQYAILWLTG
-561 KLFNPLLDPGF
+561 KLFNPLSDPGF

-589 CAVVATFTWR
+589 CAVIATFTWR

-613 LVTWYVVAGTAT
+613 FVTWYVVAGTAT

>member
-1 MAIPDFRQQP
+1 
-11 RIRAGER
+11 
-18 LLARI
+18 
-23 DVSDTLSITTNANLQ
+23 
-38 NEPKRRFN
+38 
-46 GCWHREATMRRKWS
+46 MRRRWS
-60 LAIAGVI
+60 LAIVGLI
-67 LILAGAVLAWLTQT
+67 LILAGGLLAHLTQT
-81 AGGIKIEDIRFPGAK
+81 SGGIRIQDVRFNGDK

-116 PGVLALHGYINSRE
+116 PGILAVHGYINSRE

-163 NGFGGPDGLAHLR
+163 GGFGGPDGLAHLR

-190 HSMGGWTVLAA
+190 HSMGGWTILAA

-206 NDYKSMV
+206 NDYKAMV

-222 FAADGTPSWPR
+222 FAAEGTPAWPR
-233 NVALVFAQYEEF
+233 NLALVFAQYEEF
-245 SNLMWGV
+245 STLMWGV
-252 ERARDVTQSPKLW
+252 ERAKDVTQSPKLQ
-265 ALFGTQGAVEPGK
+265 ALFGTSGPVEPGK
-278 VYGDIAQGTGRVL
+278 VYGDIAQGTARVL

-297 HPAEHISHQA
+297 HPAEHISAQA
-307 IGYSLDWFAKTLQG
+307 IGHSLDWFAKTLQG
-321 GTPRPSD
+321 GTPRPVD

-340 IALVGFVI
+340 IALIGFVA

-356 LLEAPLFLHL
+356 LLEAPAFSRL
-366 RLPDIAD
+366 RLPAVAD
-373 GTMPAH
+373 GTMPAPIKTS
-379 VAAEGGRWTTAFLLT
+379 GGRWTAALLLS

-401 YYPAF
+401 YFPAF
-406 ALAGTF
+406 ALAGSF
-412 VKPSVYL
+412 VTPSAWL
-419 PQGITNQIMV
+419 PQGVTNQIMV
-429 WAIINALIA
+429 WALINALIA
-438 LALMPFAPRRASR
+438 LALMPFAPKHASR
-451 AGIIVPSIL
+451 AGIIIPSIL

-465 IIVGYAA
+465 VIVGYVA
-472 LWLADLAFKIDFRF
+472 LWLVDLAFKIDFRF
-486 WIVALKLMSARQF
+486 WIVALKLMSAKQF
-499 LIFLIYLIPFTAFF
+499 LIFLIYLVPFTMFF
-513 VIALH
+513 VVALR
-518 VLHRNFSTMGTG
+518 VLHRNFSTMAAA

-538 ILALTLGFIVL
+538 ILALTLGFIAL
-549 LVLQYGALWLTG
+549 LLLQYGALYLTG
-561 KLFNPLLDPGF
+561 MLINPLPDPGF

-589 CAVVATFTWR
+589 VAVISTFTWR

-606 GALICGL
+606 GALICGA

>member
-1 MAIPDFRQQP
+1 MR
-11 RIRAGER
+11 
-18 LLARI
+18 
-23 DVSDTLSITTNANLQ
+23 
-38 NEPKRRFN
+38 KR
-46 GCWHREATMRRKWS
+46 WW
-60 LAIAGVI
+60 LAIAGAI
-67 LILAGAVLAWLTQT
+67 LILAGGLLAYLTQT
-81 AGGIKIEDIRFPGAK
+81 SGGIRIEDIRFKGAN

-116 PGVLALHGYINSRE
+116 PGILAVHGYINSRE

-156 SDPPAFA
+156 SDGPAFA

-176 SLDIVDKNN
+176 SLDFVDKSN

-201 ATAMP
+201 AAAMP

-222 FAADGTPSWPR
+222 FAADGTPNWPR

-252 ERARDVTQSPKLW
+252 EQARDVTQSPKLW
-265 ALFGTQGAVEPGK
+265 AMFGTQGPVEPGK
-278 VYGDIAQGTGRVL
+278 VYGDIAQGTARVL

-297 HPAEHISHQA
+297 HPDEHISHQA
-307 IGYSLDWFAKTLQG
+307 IGYSLDWFAKTLAG
-321 GTPRPSD
+321 GTPRPAD

-340 IALVGFVI
+340 IALIGFVA
-348 LLIGVFDG
+348 LLLGAFDG
-356 LLEAPLFLHL
+356 LLEAPMFAHL
-366 RLPDIAD
+366 RLPEIAD

-379 VAAEGGRWTTAFLLT
+379 TAAGGGRWTTAFVLS
-394 ALIPALT
+394 AFIPALT

-412 VKPSVYL
+412 VKPSAYL
-419 PQGITNQIMV
+419 PQGITNEIMV
-429 WAIINALIA
+429 WAIINGIIT
-438 LALMPFAPRRASR
+438 LALMSFAPKRASR
-451 AGIIVPSIL
+451 VGIIVPSIL

-465 IIVGYAA
+465 VIVGYAA

-486 WIVALKLMSARQF
+486 WIVALKLMSAKQF

-513 VIALH
+513 VVALH
-518 VLHRNFSTMGTG
+518 VLHRNFSRQGAG
-530 RGALYLTN
+530 RVALYLTN
-538 ILALTLGFIVL
+538 IFALTLGFIVL
-549 LVLQYGALWLTG
+549 LVLQYGALWLSG
-561 KLFNPLLDPGF
+561 KLFNPLADPGF

-589 CAVVATFTWR
+589 AAVIATFTWR

-606 GALICGL
+606 GALICGIF
-613 LVTWYVVAGTAT
+613 VTWYVVAGTAT

>member
-1 MAIPDFRQQP
+1 
-11 RIRAGER
+11 
-18 LLARI
+18 
-23 DVSDTLSITTNANLQ
+23 
-38 NEPKRRFN
+38 
-46 GCWHREATMRRKWS
+46 MRGRWS
-60 LAIAGVI
+60 LAILGVVLIVAGG
-67 LILAGAVLAWLTQT
+67 LLAHFTQT
-81 AGGIKIEDIRFPGAK
+81 AGGIRIEDIRFKGAK
-96 GNTMS
+96 GNSMS

-116 PGVLALHGYINSRE
+116 PGVLAVHGYINSRE

-176 SLDIVDKNN
+176 SLAIVDKNN

-222 FAADGTPSWPR
+222 FAADGTPSWPK

-245 SNLMWGV
+245 STLMWGV
-252 ERARDVTQSPKLW
+252 DRARDVTQSPKLW
-265 ALFGTQGAVEPGK
+265 AMFGTQGAVEPGK
-278 VYGDIAQGTGRVL
+278 VYGDIAQGTARVL

-297 HPAEHISHQA
+297 HPDEHISHEA
-307 IGYSLDWFAKTLQG
+307 IGYSLDWFARTLQG
-321 GTPRPSD
+321 GTPRPAD
-328 DQIWFRKEIGTL
+328 DQIWFRKEVGTL
-340 IALVGFVI
+340 IALLGFVA
-348 LLIGVFDG
+348 LLIGAFDA
-356 LLEAPLFLHL
+356 LLEAAMFSRL
-366 RLPDIAD
+366 RLPEVAD
-373 GTMPAH
+373 GTMPEH
-379 VAAEGGRWTTAFLLT
+379 VAAKGKRWTVALLLSAF
-394 ALIPALT
+394 IPALT

-412 VKPSVYL
+412 VKPSALL

-429 WAIINALIA
+429 WAIINALIT
-438 LALMPFAPRRASR
+438 LALMSFAPKRMGR
-451 AGIIVPSIL
+451 AGIVAPSVA
-460 IALAT
+460 IAIAT
-465 IIVGYAA
+465 VVIGYAA

-486 WIVALKLMSARQF
+486 WIVALKLMNAKQF
-499 LIFLIYLIPFTAFF
+499 LIFLIYLVPLTAFF
-513 VIALH
+513 VVALH
-518 VLHRNFSTMGTG
+518 VLHRNFSTMGAG

-538 ILALTLGFIVL
+538 ILALTLGFIAL
-549 LVLQYGALWLTG
+549 LVLQYGTLWISG
-561 KLFNPLLDPGF
+561 KLFNPLPDPGF

-589 CAVVATFTWR
+589 CAVIATFTWR

-613 LVTWYVVAGTAT
+613 FVTWYVVAGTAT